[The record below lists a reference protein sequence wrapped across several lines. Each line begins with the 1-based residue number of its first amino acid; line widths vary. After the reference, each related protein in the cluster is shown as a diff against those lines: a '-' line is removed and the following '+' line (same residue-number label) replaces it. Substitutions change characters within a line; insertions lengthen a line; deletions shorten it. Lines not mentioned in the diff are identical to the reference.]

1 MEVPQSGFWIAIVAG
16 GALIAAASAAQQLWF
31 KDPQEPSGFR
41 IKAIARDFFIG
52 SFLAAIAYMFLPES
66 IQSWVT
72 SSQNALTAA
81 AASAAPTSPDVELQ
95 TGPAR
100 F

>member
-1 MEVPQSGFWIAIVAG
+1 MEVPQSGFWIAIAAG
-16 GALIAAASAAQQLWF
+16 GVIIATMSAAQQVWF

-41 IKAIARDFFIG
+41 VKAVARDFFIG

-66 IQSWVT
+66 IQTWIN
-72 SSQNALTAA
+72 SSQTALKSMTATAA
-81 AASAAPTSPDVELQ
+81 ATPDVELQ

>member
-1 MEVPQSGFWIAIVAG
+1 MEVPQSGFWIAIAAG
-16 GALIAAASAAQQLWF
+16 GAIIAAMSAAQQIWF

-41 IKAIARDFFIG
+41 GKAVARDFFIG

-66 IQSWVT
+66 IQTWIN
-72 SSQNALTAA
+72 SSQEAMKSMTA
-81 AASAAPTSPDVELQ
+81 TSTPDVELQ

>member
-1 MEVPQSGFWIAIVAG
+1 MEVPQSGFWIAIVVG
-16 GALIAAASAAQQLWF
+16 GALIAAASAAQQMWF

-41 IKAIARDFFIG
+41 IKAVARDFFIG

-72 SSQNALTAA
+72 TSQNAMTAA
-81 AASAAPTSPDVELQ
+81 TTAAPMTSPDVELQ